1 MLRIYQDLVRYV
13 LGELE
18 SCLYN
23 NHMRVHPT
31 SFKKFFFVIVLLG
44 SYQCWAL
51 TVAID
56 PGHGG
61 MDQGAVRGDAKE
73 STIVLEVGRRLH
85 QKISQSSQLK
95 SYLTRNS
102 DQMLSLSE
110 RVKIAKEKKADVLIS
125 LHANA
130 APDTRAQGIEV
141 FFQNSLPPDEEA
153 LYLASL
159 ENQMVSPSEAND
171 KEPSRRGDISAIVQ
185 DLFNQARLKNSL
197 RLSESLQQKKS
208 QLGSVT
214 IKQAPFYVISK
225 SSMPS
230 VLLELGFLTHPKDH
244 KKLKSTAHQEELAEK
259 IYLALLEYK
268 EKIDSTEAQALK

>member
-1 MLRIYQDLVRYV
+1 MRKKNIF
-13 LGELE
+13 LE
-18 SCLYN
+18 
-23 NHMRVHPT
+23 
-31 SFKKFFFVIVLLG
+31 IILLIAILINTQK
-44 SYQCWAL
+44 SSAL
-51 TVAID
+51 TVVID

-61 MDQGAVRGDAKE
+61 MDHGAVRGETKE
-73 STIVLEVGRRLH
+73 SMIVLEVGRRLH
-85 QKISQSSQLK
+85 QKISQSPQLK

-110 RVKIAKEKKADVLIS
+110 RVKIAQDKKADVLIS
-125 LHANA
+125 LHANT
-130 APDTRAQGIEV
+130 APDARAQGIEV

-153 LYLASL
+153 LYLASI
-159 ENQMVSPSEAND
+159 ENQVVTNSEIND
-171 KEPSRRGDISAIVQ
+171 KEPSRRGDISAIVH

-244 KKLKSTAHQEELAEK
+244 KKLKSSTHQEELAEK

-268 EKIDSTEAQALK
+268 EKIDSTEPQALK